1 MLPLNERAVHGGGRC
16 TVHGLPIRTG
26 CKALRR
32 KKRHT
37 YMVISVYCNGNERDQ
52 VMSMLPDTLP
62 LAKRL
67 PTLHTTEPW
76 QTEVCNTHALF
87 YVLYGTNIEYLWK

>member
-1 MLPLNERAVHGGGRC
+1 MNAEIGAEAALFPEKEYINGIAVA
-16 TVHGLPIRTG
+16 VHGLPIRTG

-32 KKRHT
+32 KRHT
-37 YMVISVYCNGNERDQ
+37 YMVISVYCSGNEWDQ

-67 PTLHTTEPW
+67 LLSIYHRSLP
-76 QTEVCNTHALF
+76 
-87 YVLYGTNIEYLWK
+87 YRGM